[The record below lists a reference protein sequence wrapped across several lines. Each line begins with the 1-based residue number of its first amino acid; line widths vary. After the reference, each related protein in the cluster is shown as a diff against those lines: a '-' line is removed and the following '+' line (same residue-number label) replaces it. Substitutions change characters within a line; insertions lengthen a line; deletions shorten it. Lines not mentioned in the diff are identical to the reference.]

1 MIKPLVAI
9 VGRPNVGKS
18 TFFNKMTGK
27 RISIVEDVPGVTR
40 DRVYADAEWCGY
52 PFTMID
58 TGGIEIHSEDVM
70 WKHIRRQAELAVD
83 LADVILYFVD
93 GKTGI
98 LPDDYDV
105 ADYLRM
111 SKKPIVLAV
120 NKIDNSDS
128 YGAYDFYALGLGEP
142 IPVSA
147 ENSLNLG
154 DLLDAIVAHFP
165 ERAETEAESE
175 ALKIAVVGKPNA
187 GKSSLVN
194 KLLGF
199 ERVIVSD
206 IAGTTRDAIDT
217 PFTVDGKQYR
227 IVDTA
232 GIRKKSKVEEDVEY
246 YSVIRSIDAMRRA
259 DVVAVVIDAEEG
271 LTEQDIKICGLV
283 HESRKPSVIILNK
296 WDLVVKDTFTV
307 NKFKDK
313 LDAELKFMSYYKP
326 MFISALTG
334 QRVGLVLENL
344 EKVYENASRR
354 IPTGLLNDV
363 LQDAMSV
370 NEPPTHNGKK
380 LKVYYATQ
388 ATSNPPTFVLFVN
401 DEEIMH
407 FSYKRYLENALRK
420 AFDFSGTPISLK
432 VRAKDK
438 DDIEQR

>member
-18 TFFNKMTGK
+18 TFFNKMAGK

-438 DDIEQR
+438 DI

>member
-18 TFFNKMTGK
+18 TFFNKMAGK

-334 QRVGLVLENL
+334 QRVGLVLEYL